1 MSAPSSS
8 KLSSEIAEIDEE
20 LEVIEGQIASLRHRK
35 KTLLERKQQIGRRIE
50 NLQNVDSSELQERFE
65 KTTFPWSEK
74 ALRVL
79 RETFQMEAFRPLQ
92 LSAINAALSGEH
104 SIVVMSTGAGKSL
117 CYQLPAVMME
127 GIVLV
132 VSPLVS
138 LIEDQ
143 LYQLKKRGIHAATLN
158 QSTDRK
164 EATVIQNALVDPK
177 APLRLLY
184 VTPEKLAKSKRVMA
198 KLEKCAEMKRLKLV
212 AIDEVHC
219 CSQWGNDY
227 RPDFKFL
234 NILARQFKGV
244 PIMGL
249 TATATANVLEDVK
262 NMLSIPAAI
271 TFRAGFNR
279 KNLHYEVKVKPAKDA
294 DFLDELTDVL
304 SNRFNGQSGIIYTFS
319 RKESEEVAKALRK
332 RGIACGPYHAH
343 IDPTEKT
350 RIHEQWITGK
360 IKVIVATVAF
370 GMGIDK
376 PDVRFVIH
384 HSIAK
389 SVENFYQES
398 GRAGRDGN
406 PAVCLLYFRLA
417 DLYRLSTM
425 VCTEQTGVSNLY
437 AMLAYASQKHQCRR
451 VRLAEHFD
459 EEFDPSWCDASCDV
473 CCRVGVEVS
482 EVDVTAVYDA
492 AKEVIARE
500 GPKSQQ
506 GRITGNKVLELTI
519 RQLKK
524 TASGIDL
531 EQALAHLI
539 LEGYLKEDFHFT
551 EYTIISYMVLGTRTP
566 TKAILMK
573 TVKKSGGSEKPKAKK
588 RKVVVESDSD
598 VEVIPA

>member
-1 MSAPSSS
+1 MSIPSSS
-8 KLSSEIAEIDEE
+8 KLSSEVAEIDEE
-20 LEVIEGQIASLRHRK
+20 LQAIDGQISTLRQRK
-35 KTLLERKQQIGRRIE
+35 KALLQRKEQIQRRIE
-50 NLQNVDSSELQERFE
+50 NLQNVNADELEERFE
-65 KTTFPWSEK
+65 KATFPWSQK
-74 ALRVL
+74 ALHVL
-79 RETFQMEAFRPLQ
+79 RESFQMEAFRPLQ

-138 LIEDQ
+138 LIQDQ
-143 LYQLKKRGIHAATLN
+143 LHQLKQRGIHAATMN
-158 QSTDRK
+158 QATDRK

-198 KLEKCAEMKRLKLV
+198 KLEKCAEMKRLKLI

-234 NILARQFKGV
+234 NILSRQFKGV

-262 NMLSIPAAI
+262 TMLSIPAAI

-279 KNLHYEVKVKPAKDA
+279 SNLHYEVKAKPAKEA
-294 DFLDELTDVL
+294 DFLDELTNVL
-304 SNRFNGQSGIIYTFS
+304 NNRFKNQTGIIYTFS

-332 RGIACGPYHAH
+332 RGVSCGPYHAYMEPQ
-343 IDPTEKT
+343 DKT
-350 RIHEQWITGK
+350 RVHEQWIAGQL
-360 IKVIVATVAF
+360 KVIVATVAF

-384 HSIAK
+384 HSMAK

-406 PAVCLLYFRLA
+406 PAVCILYFRLA

-437 AMLAYASQKHQCRR
+437 SMLAYAAQNHECRR

-459 EEFDPSWCDASCDV
+459 ESWEPSWCDSSCDV
-473 CCRVGVEVS
+473 CCEKQKEVA
-482 EVDVTAVYDA
+482 EVDIMNVYSA

-506 GRITGNKVLELTI
+506 GRITGNKVLDLTA

-524 TASGIDL
+524 TPLEFDL
-531 EQALAHLI
+531 EKAFAHLL
-539 LEGYLKEDFHFT
+539 LEGYFKEDYHFT
-551 EYTIISYMVLGTRTP
+551 EYTIISYMVLGPKTP
-566 TKAILMK
+566 SQQILMK
-573 TVKKSGGSEKPKAKK
+573 TVGSASTKKSAAKK
-588 RKVVVESDSD
+588 RRIAEDPDSD
-598 VEVIPA
+598 IEVITG